1 MNKILG
7 ITIIV
12 LGLAIATV
20 PQFTDCASQGH
31 FMTVMGKQTPMTCHW
46 AARGEIAVGAPL
58 AVIGGVMSFSRRRN
72 GFLALG
78 MLGVVAGG
86 FSMFLPHYIIDTCPG
101 PTMACN
107 TLMRPSL
114 TALGSLTVIGSVVGM
129 VLSKKESNQAG

>member
-1 MNKILG
+1 LNKILG
-7 ITIIV
+7 ISLVV
-12 LGLAIATV
+12 LGLAIAIV

-31 FMTVMGKQTPMTCHW
+31 FMTVMGNQVPMTCHW

-58 AVIGGVMSFSRRRN
+58 MVMGGVMSFSRRRS
-72 GFLALG
+72 GFFALG
-78 MLGVVAGG
+78 ILGVVAGG
-86 FSMFLPHYIIDTCPG
+86 FTMFLPHYIIDTCPG

-129 VLSKKESNQAG
+129 VLGKKAST